1 MLLMT
6 LLCQYLEVIHLND
19 RLAKLYN
26 EGRIT
31 QEMLRNAITKG
42 WITEFEYVEIV
53 GGN

>member
-1 MLLMT
+1 MLLT
-6 LLCQYLEVIHLND
+6 ILLYQCWEVIHLKD
-19 RLAKLYN
+19 RLVKLYK

-31 QEMLRNAITKG
+31 QDMLRNAITKG

>member
-6 LLCQYLEVIHLND
+6 LSFQCLEVILLND

-31 QEMLRNAITKG
+31 QDMLRNAITKG